1 VATVAAI
8 GLFALSAA
16 SIAAQ
21 DATATPAASP
31 TVTVTPEPDAPRLEL
46 EFEELNDS
54 GVSGTATLYE
64 AGDRTIVELDLEDTG
79 ENHPAHI
86 HAGSCDDLQ
95 PEPEYPLENVGS
107 DGRSTS
113 VVDASL
119 DELIDG
125 DFAIDLHLA
134 PNELGTLIVC
144 ADIEGE
150 PEVPAAAGT
159 PQARPAATPE
169 GTADLTPET
178 PDAPERP
185 DPTAGATEVATED
198 ATGTTATLAEAATRA
213 ATAAVS
219 EAASVIIAERPVSI
233 ETPVAAEATEPADGT
248 GGAESTIIPT
258 EGATEE
264 VTEAAETPATT
275 EIPDEPEP
283 TAAPAETATEDA
295 TAPADGTGGAINDSA
310 DSASVPLASTSDLG
324 VTATAV
330 LTALDEDTTRI
341 SVVLSGDA
349 VTGDHIVHLHGGT
362 CDQPGDVTL
371 DLDPIDAAS
380 VSETDVD
387 LSLDELLAD
396 GYFIN
401 VHRPD
406 AAYDTWLVCGD
417 LSAAT
422 VGMVAPEVAPETETR
437 DQRPVVEATT
447 APTDEPPVAEATTAP
462 EVETPAAVPT
472 AAPVNVAGDGTSGD
486 VAESGKGSPVDPTTG
501 LPETTG
507 TGPLRTGDDPLDR
520 AFWLS
525 SALALVSLAAA
536 LWIRRADSRRSISRH
551 VPHRTRLGI

>member
-1 VATVAAI
+1 VLVATVVAI
-8 GLFALSAA
+8 GLFALSTA

-107 DGRSTS
+107 EGRSTS

-134 PNELGTLIVC
+134 PNELGTLIAC

-159 PQARPAATPE
+159 PEARPAATPE
-169 GTADLTPET
+169 GTADLTPE
-178 PDAPERP
+178 APGRP
-185 DPTAGATEVATED
+185 NPTAGATEVATED
-198 ATGTTATLAEAATRA
+198 ATGTTATLAEAAARA

-219 EAASVIIAERPVSI
+219 EAASAIIAERPVAI

-264 VTEAAETPATT
+264 VTGVAQTPTTT
-275 EIPDEPEP
+275 EIPDELEP
-283 TAAPAETATEDA
+283 TAAPAETVTEEA
-295 TAPADGTGGAINDSA
+295 TAPADGTGGAINDSE

-324 VTATAV
+324 VTGTAV

-341 SVVLSGDA
+341 SVVLSGGA
-349 VTGDHIVHLHGGT
+349 VAGDHIVHLHDGT
-362 CDQPGDVTL
+362 CDQPGDVTI
-371 DLDPIDAAS
+371 DLDPIDAAG

-387 LSLDELLAD
+387 LSFDELLAD

-401 VHRPD
+401 VHQSG

-437 DQRPVVEATT
+437 DQTPIVAATT
-447 APTDEPPVAEATTAP
+447 VPEAMPTA
-462 EVETPAAVPT
+462 T
-472 AAPVNVAGDGTSGD
+472 AAPVNVAGDGTSGA
-486 VAESGKGSPVDPTTG
+486 VAESGKGSPVNPTTG

-507 TGPLRTGDDPLDR
+507 TGPLLPDEDNMMDW
-520 AFWLS
+520 AAWLS

-536 LWIRRADSRRSISRH
+536 LWIRRVDSRRSISRH
-551 VPHRTRLGI
+551 SRHVPRRTRTGV